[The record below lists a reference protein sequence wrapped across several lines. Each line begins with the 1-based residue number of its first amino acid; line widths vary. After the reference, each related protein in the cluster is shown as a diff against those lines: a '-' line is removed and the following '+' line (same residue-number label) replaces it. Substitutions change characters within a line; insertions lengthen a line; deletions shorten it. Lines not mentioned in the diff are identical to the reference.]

1 MTTGEVVK
9 GFKAT
14 DADIRCR
21 GYQFTPGV
29 KHVHEGNTELCNSGF
44 HFCEDALDVL
54 SYYPSAGSRFW
65 TVDAEGVA
73 SGESNGDSKRAGH
86 TITLGAEVG
95 IAGLVKASI
104 EYRFARATKAKGS
117 SATGDRGAAS
127 ATGYRGAASATGY
140 QGAASATG
148 DRGAA
153 SATGYQGAA
162 SATGDRGAASA
173 TGYQG
178 AASALHSTAIAHAD
192 GVEASASGV
201 LGAWLTLSEWKRND
215 ATWTWE
221 RINVKAVRVDGKRI
235 KADTHY
241 LLKGGKVVNA

>member
-117 SATGDRGAAS
+117 SATGYQGAAS
-127 ATGYRGAASATGY
+127 ATGYR
-140 QGAASATG
+140 GAASATG

-162 SATGDRGAASA
+162 SATGYR
-173 TGYQG
+173 G

-215 ATWTWE
+215 VTWTWE